1 VYVQGIQG
9 AIEGLET
16 RPATDLA
23 GGLRELFGRLSRRGV
38 LIVMSDFLVEDLER
52 VFNSVRLY
60 RHKHWEV
67 VLLHVVHPEE
77 ERLPEGLAY
86 RFEGLENDGRVDASP
101 GDVRRLYEER
111 FAGHC
116 AAVREMALAAGCDYR
131 RVSTDSSY
139 LETLGGFLVERAG

>member
-1 VYVQGIQG
+1 
-9 AIEGLET
+9 
-16 RPATDLA
+16 
-23 GGLRELFGRLSRRGV
+23 
-38 LIVMSDFLVEDLER
+38 MEDLEG
-52 VFNSVRLY
+52 VFRSVRLY

-67 VLLHVVHPEE
+67 VLLHIVHPEE

-101 GDVRRLYEER
+101 ADIRKGYEER
-111 FAGHC
+111 FAAHC
-116 AAVREMALAAGCDYR
+116 AAIREMGLAAGCDYR

>member
-1 VYVQGIQG
+1 
-9 AIEGLET
+9 
-16 RPATDLA
+16 
-23 GGLRELFGRLSRRGV
+23 
-38 LIVMSDFLVEDLER
+38 MSDFLVEDLER
-52 VFNSVRLY
+52 VFSSVRLY

-111 FAGHC
+111 FAAHC

-131 RVSTDSSY
+131 RVSTDTSY